1 MADEHKHEHEH
12 EHEHLEAPE
21 SLAPPPD
28 ELDAAGKSLSD
39 ALRISFAILKVIMIV
54 LVVAFLASGFRTVDS
69 GEKAL
74 VLRFGKLQRILE
86 PGPHW
91 IIPYPV
97 DELVRIPVAR
107 KVNLPVDTFW
117 FEQDREDILGEGA
130 KPRRYFPDKLNPLQQ
145 GYCLTRSQQKPA
157 QPYSVDLALSADQ
170 KPGAIDSQLR
180 TTVQALPSLVEEAE
194 GSDYNIV
201 HARWLIIYQIE
212 AVESFFKNVYV
223 QDVVPGQIYFDIMK
237 ESIAPLLR
245 SVVEDAVV
253 DALVHYTIDEVL
265 VSTDT
270 IPLRVQQ
277 LAQRKLRDLNTGVRL
292 ASVQLVEV
300 RWPKQV
306 NDAFEAYFEAGQK
319 STTAISEA
327 ETYAE
332 NTLNEAAG
340 RVARPLYKALQDPNT
355 SEEQLEFLWSQA
367 AGRAQDIIAQAKAY
381 RTRVVASAEANA
393 KYLLSILPEYEKRPE
408 LVQQRLYLDTMEQV
422 LRNADEKFIVQ
433 PSDDLKGHELRVLVN
448 RDPSLKGKQG
458 P

>member
-1 MADEHKHEHEH
+1 MADEHKHEDEH
-12 EHEHLEAPE
+12 KHIEAPE
-21 SLAPPPD
+21 SLAPLPD

-54 LVVAFLASGFRTVDS
+54 LVVAFLASGFRTVGS

-74 VLRFGKLQRILE
+74 VLRFGKLQRILD

-97 DELVRIPVAR
+97 DELVTIPVAR
-107 KVNLPVDTFW
+107 KVNLPIDTFW
-117 FEQDREDILGEGA
+117 FEQGREDILGEGA
-130 KPRRYFPDKLNPLQQ
+130 KPRRYFPDKLNPLSQ
-145 GYCLTRSQQKPA
+145 GYCLTRSQQKPTR
-157 QPYSVDLALSADQ
+157 PYSLDLALTVNQ
-170 KPGAIDSQLR
+170 TPGTVSSQLQA
-180 TTVQALPSLVEEAE
+180 TVKAVPSLVEEAE

-212 AVESFFKNVYV
+212 TVEQFFRNVYV
-223 QDVVPGQIYFDIMK
+223 QNVVPGQVYFDIMK
-237 ESIAPLLR
+237 ESITPLLR

-270 IPLRVQQ
+270 IPRRVQH
-277 LAQRKLRDLNTGVRL
+277 LAQRKLRKLDTGVRL
-292 ASVQLVEV
+292 VSVQLVEV
-300 RWPKQV
+300 KWPKQV
-306 NDAFEAYFEAGQK
+306 NAAFEAYFEAGQK

-327 ETYAE
+327 KSYAE

-340 RVARPLYKALQDPNT
+340 RVAKPLYESLQDPNT

-381 RTRVVASAEANA
+381 RTKVVASAEANA
-393 KYLLSILPEYEKRPE
+393 KYLLSILPEYEKRPK

-433 PSDDLKGHELRVLVN
+433 PSDGVKQHELRVLVN

>member
-1 MADEHKHEHEH
+1 MADEHKHEH

-97 DELVRIPVAR
+97 DELVRIPVER

-145 GYCLTRSQQKPA
+145 GYCLTRSQQEPA
-157 QPYSVDLALSADQ
+157 QPSSVDLTPD
-170 KPGAIDSQLR
+170 AIDSQLG
-180 TTVQALPSLVEEAE
+180 TTISSVPSLAEEAE

-201 HARWLIIYQIE
+201 HARWLVIYQIE
-212 AVESFFKNVYV
+212 AVELFFKNVYV
-223 QDVVPGQIYFDIMK
+223 QDVVPGQVYFDIMK
-237 ESIAPLLR
+237 ESITPLLR

-277 LAQRKLRDLNTGVRL
+277 LAQRKLRDLDTGVRL

-300 RWPKQV
+300 KWPKQV

-319 STTAISEA
+319 STTAISQA

-332 NTLNEAAG
+332 NKLNETAG
-340 RVARPLYKALQDPNT
+340 RVARPLYEALQDPST
-355 SEEQLEFLWSQA
+355 SEEQLEFLWTQT
-367 AGRAQDIIAQAKAY
+367 AGRTQDIIARAKAY
-381 RTRVVASAEANA
+381 RTKVVASAEANA
-393 KYLLSILPEYEKRPE
+393 NYLLSILPEYEKRPE

-433 PSDDLKGHELRVLVN
+433 PSDGLKEHELRVLVN

>member
-12 EHEHLEAPE
+12 IEAPE

-28 ELDAAGKSLSD
+28 RLDAAGKSLSD
-39 ALRISFAILKVIMIV
+39 ALRISFVILKLIMIV

-74 VLRFGKLQRILE
+74 VLRFGKLQRILD

-117 FEQDREDILGEGA
+117 FEQGREDILGEGA
-130 KPRRYFPDKLNPLQQ
+130 KPRRYFPDKLNPLRQ
-145 GYCLTRSQQKPA
+145 GYCLTRSQQKPTR
-157 QPYSVDLALSADQ
+157 PYRLDLALTVNQ
-170 KPGAIDSQLR
+170 TPGTVSSQLQA
-180 TTVQALPSLVEEAE
+180 TVKAVPSLAEEVE

-212 AVESFFKNVYV
+212 TVEQFFKNVYV
-223 QDVVPGQIYFDIMK
+223 RNVAPGQVYFDIMK
-237 ESIAPLLR
+237 ESIRPLLR
-245 SVVEDAVV
+245 SVIEDAVV
-253 DALVHYTIDEVL
+253 DALVHYSIDEVL

-270 IPLRVQQ
+270 IPRRVQQ
-277 LAQRKLRDLNTGVRL
+277 LAQERLRELNTGVRL

-306 NDAFEAYFEAGQK
+306 NAAFEAYFEAGQK
-319 STTAISEA
+319 STQAISEA
-327 ETYAE
+327 EAYAQ

-340 RVARPLYKALQDPNT
+340 RVAKPLYESLQDPNT
-355 SEEQLEFLWSQA
+355 SEEQLELLWSEA
-367 AGRAQDIIAQAKAY
+367 AGRVQDIIAQAKAY
-381 RTRVVASAEANA
+381 RTKVVASAEANA

-422 LRNADEKFIVQ
+422 LRNADEKFLVQ
-433 PSDDLKGHELRVLVN
+433 PSDGVKQHELRVLVN